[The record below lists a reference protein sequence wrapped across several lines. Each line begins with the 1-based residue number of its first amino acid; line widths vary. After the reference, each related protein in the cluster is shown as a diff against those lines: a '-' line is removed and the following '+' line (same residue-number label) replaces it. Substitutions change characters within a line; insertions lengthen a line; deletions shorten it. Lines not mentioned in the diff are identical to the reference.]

1 MINFQSRTV
10 HLVCFAAEYRGIEDA
25 AIPPAGILY
34 VGDAL
39 KKAGFEVTVH
49 HISSSSIRDCVKAIV
64 KTDPLFVGFSVI
76 TGSPVVHS
84 ARMSRLLKQHAPDL
98 PVVWGGIH
106 PSLLPESCL
115 GEESVDYVVKG
126 EGEVTVQELACALHS
141 GGSVE
146 AIRGLCWKDAGGQ
159 IHLNED
165 RPFMRNIDD
174 FKQDWSLLNPLR
186 YVRTGF
192 DGRKYFSFIT
202 SRGCP
207 HNCGF
212 CYNLAFNRRRWRAHS
227 VEFVIRQLS
236 DIRRLTGI
244 DCVAFNDD
252 NFLANEERAFE
263 ILARLKN
270 IGIEVSWLEVRLDG
284 INDRVLGRLSQLGV
298 RTLFI
303 GWESGSNRTLKA
315 IDKGFDTGLILRAF
329 SLAAKYG
336 FHIDASAIVG
346 FPFETE
352 ADWQATI
359 DMALQID
366 ALNPGKNKFN
376 IGVYVPYPG
385 TPIAKMAIEK
395 GFRFPENI
403 MEYGAFDILK
413 GEMRLPWIT
422 PSQVKRFSRVDRYA
436 KLMYTGAG
444 FNPLITLARRALA
457 GIARLRLK
465 SNLIGCPVE
474 ASIYDALVKAYLT
487 ARVSSSIQG

>member
-1 MINFQSRTV
+1 M
-10 HLVCFAAEYRGIEDA
+10 
-25 AIPPAGILY
+25 
-34 VGDAL
+34 
-39 KKAGFEVTVH
+39 
-49 HISSSSIRDCVKAIV
+49 
-64 KTDPLFVGFSVI
+64 
-76 TGSPVVHS
+76 
-84 ARMSRLLKQHAPDL
+84 
-98 PVVWGGIH
+98 
-106 PSLLPESCL
+106 
-115 GEESVDYVVKG
+115 
-126 EGEVTVQELACALHS
+126 
-141 GGSVE
+141 
-146 AIRGLCWKDAGGQ
+146 
-159 IHLNED
+159 
-165 RPFMRNIDD
+165 
-174 FKQDWSLLNPLR
+174 
-186 YVRTGF
+186 
-192 DGRKYFSFIT
+192 
-202 SRGCP
+202 
-207 HNCGF
+207 
-212 CYNLAFNRRRWRAHS
+212 
-227 VEFVIRQLS
+227 
-236 DIRRLTGI
+236 
-244 DCVAFNDD
+244 
-252 NFLANEERAFE
+252 
-263 ILARLKN
+263 
-270 IGIEVSWLEVRLDG
+270 
-284 INDRVLGRLSQLGV
+284 
-298 RTLFI
+298 FI